1 MNLRYNA
8 GDDVLVI
15 TLKDQPLSYGEEI
28 SANIVAHY
36 SEENELVEI
45 EILEASSFLRQESR
59 IAVPER
65 AKG

>member
-1 MNLRYNA
+1 
-8 GDDVLVI
+8 VLVI

-45 EILEASSFLRQESR
+45 EILEASLFLRQESR